1 MVDRFYKNMIELIR
15 VRQEQD
21 SNRTL
26 CNLNNKKINYKQSE
40 FLIVIEHCVI

>member
-26 CNLNNKKINYKQSE
+26 CNLNGVAGK
-40 FLIVIEHCVI
+40 